1 MQLEKF
7 TELIYF
13 EKKFS
18 LLEKWLNK
26 RLINMWV
33 DIIEYNIIETKFY
46 RNEGFPYIASQSC
59 TCRVHDG
66 NTWIFIP
73 NDFDIMT
80 NG

>member
-46 RNEGFPYIASQSC
+46 RNEGFPSY
-59 TCRVHDG
+59 
-66 NTWIFIP
+66 
-73 NDFDIMT
+73 M
-80 NG
+80 